1 MNNPLVSVIVPTFN
15 SYNNL
20 KIFLN
25 SFLFSKYRNFE
36 IIINDDKK
44 TNDKTADLIEEY
56 LFKGLKIIYIKEN
69 ILMAQARKKGAE
81 YANGEI
87 LIFLDSDMKI
97 TENLLGE
104 CVKLINSEYDALVI
118 PEESY
123 GENFWAKCKWLE
135 KKCYI
140 GVEKIESLR
149 CIKKD
154 IYFKIGGHNEKMV
167 FSEDKDLDIRVKK
180 EKYKVGR
187 TNNKIYHNE
196 GKLKLLKIL
205 NKKLNYS
212 NTANL
217 FAKEHPKEFK
227 WQINI
232 FNRFIIYFKN
242 IKYLFLNPFL
252 YLGMIIMKVLE
263 YFVASLGYLYIK
275 IINKNE

>member
-167 FSEDKDLDIRVKK
+167 FSEDKDLDIRVRKNN
-180 EKYKVGR
+180 YKIGR
-187 TNNKIYHNE
+187 TINYIYHNE
-196 GKLKLLKIL
+196 GKLKLTKNLM
-205 NKKLNYS
+205 KKFNYS
-212 NTANL
+212 KTANL
-217 FAKEHPKEFK
+217 FAIEHPKEFK

-232 FNRFIIYFKN
+232 INRYLLYIKN
-242 IKYLFLNPFL
+242 IKYLFIHPIL
-252 YLGMIIMKVLE
+252 YIGIFYIKTCEV
-263 YFVASLGYLYIK
+263 FFGSLGFLMNKYKIK
-275 IINKNE
+275 